1 MKRKN
6 ASPTSPRS
14 VSFVQFLKTY
24 KCLTSW
30 RSREAMLYVQ
40 IAHNPIFFHSP
51 FTVGLWKIF
60 IGNQLDINPS
70 SASEKIF
77 ILQLFTYNMWREHN
91 CRTFRQTSSSER
103 AINEGQA
110 SLHSGY
116 VVYSSLYAR
125 DLILLH
131 CTFQLRMLTSL
142 SVCFPS
148 SLLSILLCFI
158 TLVCF
163 HLLLIN
169 YLQQTL

>member
-1 MKRKN
+1 
-6 ASPTSPRS
+6 
-14 VSFVQFLKTY
+14 
-24 KCLTSW
+24 
-30 RSREAMLYVQ
+30 MLYVQ

-142 SVCFPS
+142 SDEAAENFRVKFDACAATPTVLLVTTVNPKRLGGKLCLS
-148 SLLSILLCFI
+148 SMSSSRVFLDEEVDP
-158 TLVCF
+158 TKE
-163 HLLLIN
+163 
-169 YLQQTL
+169 YLT